1 MNFVSS
7 FPPRQCG
14 IATFTRDLADS
25 ISKVSSNVFWNV
37 SAIEQC
43 KKNLLTTTR
52 YPVSKIFHIIKDCDI
67 STYLQ
72 AAHKI
77 NSSKIDVVNIQ
88 HEFGLYKGD
97 YGDYIISFLKRL
109 QKPVVTTF
117 HTVLPDPPYAMKNI
131 VKYICDLSDR
141 VVVSAN
147 VGVNILKSTFHIPLT
162 KLTVIPHGVPDVPFI
177 DTERPKKHIGLPDK
191 FIIGSYGLINPDKG
205 IEYVLE
211 AMPQIIDDNPDKDII
226 YMIVGAFH
234 PALEKSAREGYRQ
247 LLRDVVKELGLKK
260 HVKFVEKY
268 LSNKDMILHFLATD
282 ICAITNMNYKQISSG
297 VLSQAIGCG
306 KPIVATKFMHAREA
320 LADGKGL
327 LVDFSNA
334 DDLSNKLS
342 FLVQHDSLRKNMALK
357 TYCYGRT
364 ITWSEVAKMYINVFS
379 KIQAPK
385 VVTPTITPLKSYDTL
400 VKTIDKIHT
409 IDERTTKS

>member
-14 IATFTRDLADS
+14 IATFTRDLADN
-25 ISKVSSNVFWNV
+25 ISKVSNNVFWNV

-52 YPVSKIFHIIKDCDI
+52 YPASKIFQTIKDCEI

-72 AAHKI
+72 AANKI

-97 YGDYIISFLKRL
+97 HGEYIVNFLSRL

-117 HTVLPDPPYAMKNI
+117 HTVLPDPPHAMKNI
-131 VKYICDLSDR
+131 VKTISDLSDR
-141 VVVSAN
+141 IVVSAN
-147 VGVNILKSTFHIPLT
+147 VGVDILKNTFHLPLT
-162 KLTVIPHGVPDVPFI
+162 KLIVIPHGVPDVPFI
-177 DTERPKKHIGLPDK
+177 DTERPKKYIGLPAK

-226 YMIVGAFH
+226 YLIVGAFH
-234 PALEKSAREGYRQ
+234 PSLEKSVRTGYRQ
-247 LLRDVVKELGLKK
+247 LLRDIVKELGLTR
-260 HVKFVEKY
+260 HVKFIEKY
-268 LSNKDMILHFLATD
+268 LTNKDMILHFLATD
-282 ICAITNMNYKQISSG
+282 ICAVTNMNYKQISSG

-306 KPIVATKFMHAREA
+306 KPIIATKFMHAKES

-327 LVDFSNA
+327 LVDFGNVN
-334 DDLSNKLS
+334 DLSEKLN
-342 FLVQHDSLRKNMALK
+342 FLVQHDSLRKKMALN

-364 ITWSEVAKMYINVFS
+364 ITWSEVAKMYINVFN
-379 KIQAPK
+379 KIKAPK
-385 VVTPTITPLKSYDTL
+385 ITTPLITPLKSYETL
-400 VKTIDKIHT
+400 VKTIDKIHP
-409 IDERTTKS
+409 IDEKKTKI

>member
-1 MNFVSS
+1 
-7 FPPRQCG
+7 
-14 IATFTRDLADS
+14 
-25 ISKVSSNVFWNV
+25 
-37 SAIEQC
+37 
-43 KKNLLTTTR
+43 
-52 YPVSKIFHIIKDCDI
+52 
-67 STYLQ
+67 
-72 AAHKI
+72 
-77 NSSKIDVVNIQ
+77 
-88 HEFGLYKGD
+88 
-97 YGDYIISFLKRL
+97 
-109 QKPVVTTF
+109 
-117 HTVLPDPPYAMKNI
+117 
-131 VKYICDLSDR
+131 
-141 VVVSAN
+141 
-147 VGVNILKSTFHIPLT
+147 
-162 KLTVIPHGVPDVPFI
+162 
-177 DTERPKKHIGLPDK
+177 
-191 FIIGSYGLINPDKG
+191 LINPDKG

-234 PALEKSAREGYRQ
+234 PALEKSAREGYSQ

-260 HVKFVEKY
+260 HVKFVERY

-334 DDLSNKLS
+334 DDLANKLS
-342 FLVQHDSLRKNMALK
+342 FLVQHDSLRKNMALN

-409 IDERTTKS
+409 IDERKTKI

>member
-14 IATFTRDLADS
+14 IATFTRDLADN
-25 ISKVSSNVFWNV
+25 ISKVSNNVFWNV

-52 YPVSKIFHIIKDCDI
+52 YPASKIFQTIKDCEI

-72 AAHKI
+72 AANKI

-97 YGDYIISFLKRL
+97 HGEYIVNFLSRL

-117 HTVLPDPPYAMKNI
+117 HTVLPDPPHAMKNI
-131 VKYICDLSDR
+131 VKTISDLSDR
-141 VVVSAN
+141 IVVSAN
-147 VGVNILKSTFHIPLT
+147 VGVDILKNTFHLPLT
-162 KLTVIPHGVPDVPFI
+162 KLIVIPHGVPDVPFI
-177 DTERPKKHIGLPDK
+177 DTERPKKYIGLPAK

-226 YMIVGAFH
+226 YLIVGAFH
-234 PALEKSAREGYRQ
+234 PSLEKSVRTGYRQ
-247 LLRDVVKELGLKK
+247 LLRDIVKELGLTR
-260 HVKFVEKY
+260 HVKFIEKY
-268 LSNKDMILHFLATD
+268 LTNKDMILHFLATD

-306 KPIVATKFMHAREA
+306 KPIIATKFMHAKEA

-327 LVDFSNA
+327 LVNFGNVN
-334 DDLSNKLS
+334 DLSEKLN
-342 FLVQHDSLRKNMALK
+342 FLVQHDSLRQNMALN

-364 ITWSEVAKMYINVFS
+364 ITWSEVAKMYINVINNI
-379 KIQAPK
+379 KAPK
-385 VVTPTITPLKSYDTL
+385 IMTPSITPLKSYDTL
-400 VKTIDKIHT
+400 VKTIDKIHS
-409 IDERTTKS
+409 IDEKKTKI